1 MGSSMGGPELFH
13 VQTVG
18 SLTSACVPR
27 PAFYSH
33 PLLCAVLL
41 HSNSAANQGP
51 GSQPT
56 AGIDGL
62 PRGKA
67 LGFAL
72 PAKPHGRLGVCV
84 SVLWSLESLPASV
97 GRAGSLPVSS
107 AGASL
112 RARPPRA
119 LPPAS
124 SPAGIAC
131 LLIPRVPLR
140 IYAFYSF
147 KGLKVRS

>member
-13 VQTVG
+13 VRTVG

-112 RARPPRA
+112 RARPPCA

-124 SPAGIAC
+124 LPRWNCLPANTPCASEDLC
-131 LLIPRVPLR
+131 LLFL
-140 IYAFYSF
+140 
-147 KGLKVRS
+147 

>member
-84 SVLWSLESLPASV
+84 SVLSSLSRHLWGGQGLSRCPLLARRSAL
-97 GRAGSLPVSS
+97 GR
-107 AGASL
+107 
-112 RARPPRA
+112 RAPCPP
-119 LPPAS
+119 PH

>member
-107 AGASL
+107 AAT
-112 RARPPRA
+112 RPAPR
-119 LPPAS
+119 LTPPLELL
-124 SPAGIAC
+124 AC
-131 LLIPRVPLR
+131 
-140 IYAFYSF
+140 
-147 KGLKVRS
+147 